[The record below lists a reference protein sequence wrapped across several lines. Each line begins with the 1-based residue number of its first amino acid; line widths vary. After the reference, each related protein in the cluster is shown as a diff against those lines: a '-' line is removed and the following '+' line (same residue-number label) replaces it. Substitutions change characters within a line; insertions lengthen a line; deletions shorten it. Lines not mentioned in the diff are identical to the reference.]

1 MNSKWKV
8 IVPLAALVLVI
19 AGAGIA
25 YSLLKDKVDLPDA
38 FDGTGSSTAVS
49 STADTSSN
57 SRVKAPDFT
66 VYDAD
71 GKEVT
76 LSSLQGK
83 PVVLNFW
90 ASWCGPCKSEM
101 PDFQKVYE
109 ELGREVTFAMVNLT
123 DGLQETTA
131 KAEAHISS
139 KGYTFPVYFD
149 TDQDAANTY
158 GVYSIPT
165 TYIIDRD
172 GYIVNYANQM
182 VDAAALRQVLENVR

>member
-19 AGAGIA
+19 AGAAVA

-38 FDGTGSSTAVS
+38 FDGTGSSSAAAS
-49 STADTSSN
+49 SPSDTSST
-57 SRVKAPDFT
+57 RVKAPDFT

-109 ELGREVTFAMVNLT
+109 ELGQEVTFAMVNLT

-149 TDQDAANTY
+149 IDQDAANTY

-172 GYIVNYANQM
+172 GYIVSYANQM
-182 VDAAALRQVLENVR
+182 VDTSALRRVLENVR